1 MVIVL
6 GVVTPRHVVI
16 MMGAREKKKQA
27 KRKRLAEKLCV
38 EDVKA
43 LGGSEVI
50 DWGGRRGHVKRTDHR
65 RQALVFQKVWG
76 LGCGFLVRSF
86 HMI

>member
-50 DWGGRRGHVKRTDHR
+50 DWGGGGCMWKERTTVD
-65 RQALVFQKVWG
+65 KP
-76 LGCGFLVRSF
+76 
-86 HMI
+86 

>member
-1 MVIVL
+1 MVIVT
-6 GVVTPRHVVI
+6 GVVTSRHVVI

-27 KRKRLAEKLCV
+27 KRKRLAEQLCV

-50 DWGGRRGHVKRTDHR
+50 DWGGHVERTEYR
-65 RQALVFQKVWG
+65 RQSLVFLKVWG
-76 LGCGFLVRSF
+76 
-86 HMI
+86 